1 MKESRITIE
10 IGQFHREYTVVETN
24 APKAY
29 DGQGTFELKDSMEV
43 NGTRVILV
51 PVRNKIWQE
60 GRNLSGLFSFEFLEG
75 LEGWVRETLYKKITA
90 DLEVK

>member
-1 MKESRITIE
+1 MKESRIQIQ
-10 IGQFHREYTVVETN
+10 IGRFEREYTVVETT

-51 PVRNKIWQE
+51 SVRNARWQE
-60 GRNLSGLFSFEFLEG
+60 GRNHSGLFSFEYLGG
-75 LEGWVRETLYKKITA
+75 LEGWVRETLYKKLTA
-90 DLEVK
+90 DLEVN